1 MTDNKLN
8 HGKEGARREER
19 FKKLPTVVSYD
30 SKRSMSIDLDVGKP
44 DGPLLYLPSALHDWW
59 AHSNARF

>member
-30 SKRSMSIDLDVGKP
+30 SKRSMSIDLDAGKS
-44 DGPLLYLPSALHDWW
+44 DGPLLYFPSAQHD
-59 AHSNARF
+59 